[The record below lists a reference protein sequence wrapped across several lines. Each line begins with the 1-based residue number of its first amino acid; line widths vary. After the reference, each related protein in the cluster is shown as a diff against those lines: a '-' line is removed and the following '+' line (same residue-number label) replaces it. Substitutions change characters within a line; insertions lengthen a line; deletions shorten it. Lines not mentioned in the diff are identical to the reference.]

1 MGQNTPYH
9 FKSKNIFQ
17 NLLHEAE
24 ALQGL
29 EQIEKLVESGGP
41 LIHVPIQPLYMAM
54 RQLTPEQIGPI
65 LPRLSEE
72 QRQAF
77 LDMDLWK
84 RDELDIEQFEYWIHC
99 YKACSEELVRLE
111 FIKSSQFAIF
121 LKARFNV
128 WTFDVEDPEYPEHDN
143 YFLTDDNLLLFEF
156 DEDCRVVSEIRR
168 FIIELYADLGME
180 NAYSYLFKMVSDSMA
195 TMQEDEYRIKK
206 GRLLDFGLVDY
217 YDALELDN
225 TYPTVEFMHAQL
237 KMKRAVQGQVE
248 PLSATQGLYHA
259 AVSPFI
265 RITQEFQD
273 ALQRVKSDE
282 RVAFLQFNFIKLV
295 NGQLA
300 LSNAGKEDNTSMAQV
315 GQLVRHKLELG
326 FSYLNYLIEKKPEI
340 LALAAGES
348 LFEAFDLSEV
358 YRVGLT
364 LWRTNQR
371 ELNRFLQQYEF
382 NEHNESFLGQFWNNF
397 LDDVLSNPPKLYNY
411 QAPSVDVTNAQVY
424 LLWVKWSRVLQHLLP
439 FIKSFHDSFT
449 ALVESGRLNNSFYM
463 NYEIADMDFEAI
475 ILSSLANH
483 WLGVL
488 HDQSSG
494 KMGLTVDEYRK
505 FLDTALH
512 PTGELRER
520 ESVIGHLKAFTKQF
534 GLDIVPDIEDYLYIL
549 LKMQIEGNQ
558 VSSLKDIDYRHVGGP
573 IILNIL

>member
-29 EQIEKLVESGGP
+29 EQIELLVESGAP
-41 LIHVPIQPLYMAM
+41 LSHVPLQPLYMAM
-54 RQLTPEQIGPI
+54 RQLTPEQVGPI
-65 LPRLSEE
+65 LPRLSSE

-77 LDMDLWK
+77 LDIDLWK
-84 RDELDIEQFEYWIHC
+84 RDELDIEQFEYWIHA
-99 YKACSEELVRLE
+99 YKACEEDEVRLE
-111 FIKSSQFAIF
+111 FIKSSEFALF
-121 LKARFNV
+121 MKARFNV
-128 WTFDVEDPEYPEHDN
+128 WTFDVEEPEYPEHDN
-143 YFLTDDNLLLFEF
+143 YFLTDDSLLLFEF
-156 DEDCRVVSEIRR
+156 DEDCEYVSEVRR

-180 NAYSYLFKMVSDSMA
+180 NAYCYLFKMVSEPMSS
-195 TMQEDEYRIKK
+195 MQEDEYRIKK

-225 TYPTVEFMHAQL
+225 TFSTVELMHGHL
-237 KMKRAVQGQVE
+237 KMKRVAHGQID
-248 PLSATQGLYHA
+248 PISATQGLYHA
-259 AVSPFI
+259 AVSPFA
-265 RITQEFQD
+265 RVTQEFQNE
-273 ALQRVKSDE
+273 LQRVQSDE
-282 RVAFLQFNFIKLV
+282 RLAFLQFNFIKLV
-295 NGQLA
+295 NGQVA
-300 LSNAGKEDNTSMAQV
+300 LSDADKENNSGIAQV
-315 GQLVRHKLELG
+315 GQLVRQKLELG
-326 FSYLNYLIEKKPEI
+326 FSYLCYLLENRPEI
-340 LALAAGES
+340 LSLDAGES
-348 LFEAFDLSEV
+348 LFETFDLTDV

-371 ELNRFLQQYEF
+371 ELNRHLLQYEF
-382 NEHNESFLGQFWNNF
+382 NENNETFLGQYWNNF
-397 LDDVLSNPPKLYNY
+397 LDDVLSNPPKWYNY
-411 QAPSVDVTNAQVY
+411 EGPSIDVTNAQVY
-424 LLWVKWSRVLQHLLP
+424 LLWVKWSRVLQNLLP

-449 ALVESGRLNNSFYM
+449 TLVESGRLNNSFYM

-505 FLDTALH
+505 FLETALH
-512 PTGELRER
+512 PTGVLREK
-520 ESVIGHLKAFTKQF
+520 EKIMGHLQAFTKQF
-534 GLDIVPDIEDYLYIL
+534 GLDIVPEIEDYLYIL

-558 VSSLKDIDYRHVGGP
+558 VSTLKDADYRHVGGP